1 MLKLVKIQF
10 RSANFKRFNLLAISL
25 TIIFILIATIFRP
38 DNLDIS
44 AGIYQ
49 ISIMFLMILFF
60 NLENNKTNII
70 LNSLPIN
77 KKSIVLKNYIY
88 IFIALLLVNLYNYIS
103 FYIINNTYSIGM
115 ECMDLIKFIIGIS
128 IITIQVSLILPI
140 LHLVSGVFSY
150 FIVYIFNGIGL
161 AIIISRQDSIENMM
175 GSGNLYIL
183 PVIAFLIMA
192 LSIAV
197 SIFFYTHREF
207 EGVVE

>member
-10 RSANFKRFNLLAISL
+10 RSANFKRFNIFAILLN
-25 TIIFILIATIFRP
+25 IIFI
-38 DNLDIS
+38 IS
-44 AGIYQ
+44 ATLKFSKFDGINSIYQ
-49 ISIMFLMILFF
+49 LSTLFLILLFF
-60 NLENNKTNII
+60 NLENNTTNII

-77 KKSIVLKNYIY
+77 KRDIVIKNYIY
-88 IFIALLLVNLYNYIS
+88 IIIVFILAELYMNIS
-103 FYIINNTYSIGM
+103 FYIINSINTVNIEYTVFSKL
-115 ECMDLIKFIIGIS
+115 EVYIS
-128 IITIQVSLILPI
+128 IFIIQVSIILPM
-140 LHLVSGVFSY
+140 LHLTSGISSY
-150 FIVYIFNGIGL
+150 FIVYLGMNIGG
-161 AIIISRQDSIENMM
+161 AVIMSYKDSIENMM